1 MMSGV
6 KPLFKTKNKKY
17 IMNDL
22 ERERGPLVE
31 PNPVTP
37 IPVAQMEVPTKEYRP
52 SNNEALRDHEIRIRF
67 LSRGCVVSVGCKEI
81 AFESVEK
88 AMEELNNYVTNP
100 WEQQQTWRKILD

>member
-1 MMSGV
+1 MSGV
-6 KPLFKTKNKKY
+6 KPLFKKKIKKY

-31 PNPVTP
+31 P

-88 AMEELNNYVTNP
+88 AMEELNNYVANP